1 MYIYFSISGISQFRI
16 AARIFKPTM
25 DLSTPCTESIGGGGT
40 NNTDPTTNT
49 TNNTDDLGKKRKHC
63 NISTNSFGGEASLF
77 KAYGSTSSD
86 EKISLVILKQPEKQH
101 RARYH
106 TEGSRGA
113 VKDRGQNGFPT
124 VQLRGTKYNVL

>member
-1 MYIYFSISGISQFRI
+1 
-16 AARIFKPTM
+16 M
-25 DLSTPCTESIGGGGT
+25 DLSTPCTESVGGT
-40 NNTDPTTNT
+40 PNTDPANNT
-49 TNNTDDLGKKRKHC
+49 ANNTDDLGKKRKHC

-86 EKISLVILKQPEKQH
+86 AKISLVILKQPEKQH

-124 VQLRGTKYNVL
+124 VQLKGM